1 MQDETAGSV
10 NLKGIEMHILVIN
23 FTAETTPEQFDNL
36 VKEDAPVFAEIEG
49 LIHKNFI
56 FNHEEKT
63 YGGVY
68 MFESKGALKA
78 YMAGDIFK
86 SVVENPEWSDHL
98 VRHYEVHSEA
108 SEIQDTLKQSS
119 AKKF

>member
-1 MQDETAGSV
+1 
-10 NLKGIEMHILVIN
+10 MHILVIN
-23 FTAETTPEQFDNL
+23 FTADTTPEQFNIL
-36 VKEDAPVFAEIEG
+36 VKADAPVFAEIDG
-49 LIHKNFI
+49 LIHKNFV

-68 MFESKGALKA
+68 MFESKATLKA
-78 YMAGDIFK
+78 YMASDIFK

-108 SEIQDTLKQSS
+108 SQIQDSQRIRNQNATKNTIR
-119 AKKF
+119 

>member
-1 MQDETAGSV
+1 
-10 NLKGIEMHILVIN
+10 MHILVIN
-23 FTAETTPEQFDNL
+23 FTADTTPEQFDNL
-36 VKEDAPVFAEIEG
+36 VKADAPVFAEIDG

-68 MFESKGALKA
+68 MFESKATLKA

-86 SVVENPEWSDHL
+86 SVVSD
-98 VRHYEVHSEA
+98 V
-108 SEIQDTLKQSS
+108 S
-119 AKKF
+119 AYGSK

>member
-1 MQDETAGSV
+1 
-10 NLKGIEMHILVIN
+10 MHILVIN
-23 FTAETTPEQFDNL
+23 FTADTTPEQFDNL
-36 VKEDAPVFAEIEG
+36 VKADAPVFAEIDG
-49 LIHKNFI
+49 LIHKNFV

-68 MFESKGALKA
+68 MFESKATLKD

-86 SVVENPEWSDHL
+86 SVVENPEWSNHL

-108 SEIQDTLKQSS
+108 SQIQDSQRIGNQNATKNTIR
-119 AKKF
+119 

>member
-1 MQDETAGSV
+1 
-10 NLKGIEMHILVIN
+10 MHILVIN
-23 FTAETTPEQFDNL
+23 FTADTTPGQFNIL
-36 VKEDAPVFAEIEG
+36 VKADAPVFAEIDG
-49 LIHKNFI
+49 LIHKNFV

-68 MFESKGALKA
+68 MFESKATLKA

-108 SEIQDTLKQSS
+108 SQIQDSQRIRNQNATKNTIR
-119 AKKF
+119 

>member
-1 MQDETAGSV
+1 M
-10 NLKGIEMHILVIN
+10 VIN
-23 FTAETTPEQFDNL
+23 FTADTTPEQFDIL
-36 VKEDAPVFAEIEG
+36 VKADAPVFAEIDG
-49 LIHKNFI
+49 LIHKNFV

-68 MFESKGALKA
+68 MFESKATLKA

-108 SEIQDTLKQSS
+108 SQIQDSQKIRNQNATKNTIR
-119 AKKF
+119 